1 MPTSPPLVFI
11 DTNVW
16 FSAFYS
22 SPNCREIIKAHTE
35 GKIIA
40 VVSRQVLRELVSNI
54 NKKIPRAMVLL
65 KRLME
70 FAPPMVVE
78 NADIISPKVTEYVH
92 KKDQTIFQSAINSK
106 SKLFITGNIKHFN
119 VKSLFGIKI
128 VTPKEAVLGL
138 I

>member
-16 FSAFYS
+16 FSAFYG
-22 SPNCREIIKAHTE
+22 SPNSEKIIKAHIE
-35 GKIIA
+35 GKIKA
-40 VVSRQVLRELVSNI
+40 VVSRQVLRELVTNI
-54 NKKIPRAMVLL
+54 NKKMPKAMSPL

-78 NADIISPKVTEYVH
+78 NANFVSPMVAKYVH
-92 KKDQTIFQSAINSK
+92 QKDQIIFQSAINSK
-106 SKLFITGNIKHFN
+106 SEMFITGNIKHFN
-119 VKSLFGIKI
+119 ANNISNIII
-128 VTPKEAVLGL
+128 VAPKEAVLGL